1 MTIELLNQL
10 KDFEIFVERLE
21 KFIEEIKTDKTL
33 QEAGFKLE
41 DMDFRTKDDEIF
53 PIPTKLEDYFEI
65 WKDVKECA
73 NNYYSEK
80 DLQKREIWGLSE
92 YFLDLYWND
101 VAGNTA
107 YYQDMV
113 FWVYFSDEKGIC
125 YDVDETDTPY

>member
-21 KFIEEIKTDKTL
+21 KFIEEIKSDKTL

-41 DMDFRTKDDEIF
+41 DMDFRTKDNEIF
-53 PIPTKLEDYFEI
+53 PIPTKLEDYFDI

-80 DLQKREIWGLSE
+80 DLEKREVWGLSE

-101 VAGNTA
+101 VKGNTA

-125 YDVDETDTPY
+125 YDVDETNTPY

>member
-1 MTIELLNQL
+1 MTTELINQL

-41 DMDFRTKDDEIF
+41 DMDFRTKDDAIF
-53 PIPTKLEDYFEI
+53 SIPTKLEDYFEI
-65 WKDVKECA
+65 WEDVKECA

-80 DLQKREIWGLSE
+80 DLEIREVWGLSE

-101 VAGNTA
+101 VAGNSA
-107 YYQDMV
+107 YYRDMV
-113 FWVYFSDEKGIC
+113 YWVYFSDEKGIC
-125 YDVDETDTPY
+125 YDVDETNTPY

>member
-21 KFIEEIKTDKTL
+21 KFIEEIKKDKTL

-80 DLQKREIWGLSE
+80 DLQKREIWGLNE

>member
-10 KDFEIFVERLE
+10 KDFEIFAERLE
-21 KFIEEIKTDKTL
+21 KFIEEIKSDKTL

-53 PIPTKLEDYFEI
+53 PIPTKLEDYFDI

-80 DLQKREIWGLSE
+80 DLEKREVWGLSE

-101 VAGNTA
+101 VKGNTA

-125 YDVDETDTPY
+125 YDVDETNTPY

>member
-21 KFIEEIKTDKTL
+21 KFIEEIKSDKTL

-41 DMDFRTKDDEIF
+41 DMDFRTKDDAIF
-53 PIPTKLEDYFEI
+53 PIPTKLEDYFDI

-80 DLQKREIWGLSE
+80 DLEKREVWGLSE

-125 YDVDETDTPY
+125 YDVDETNTPY

>member
-21 KFIEEIKTDKTL
+21 KFIEEIKSDKTL

-53 PIPTKLEDYFEI
+53 PIPTKLEDYFDI

-73 NNYYSEK
+73 NDYYSEK
-80 DLQKREIWGLSE
+80 DLEKREVWGLSE

-101 VAGNTA
+101 VKGNTA

-125 YDVDETDTPY
+125 YDVDETNTPY

>member
-1 MTIELLNQL
+1 MTIELISQL

-21 KFIEEIKTDKTL
+21 KFIEEIKANKTL

-41 DMDFRTKDDEIF
+41 DMDFRTKDDAIF
-53 PIPTKLEDYFEI
+53 SIPTKLEDYFEI

-73 NNYYSEK
+73 NSYYSEK
-80 DLQKREIWGLSE
+80 DFEMMEIWGANE

-101 VAGNTA
+101 VAGHTA

-113 FWVYFSDEKGIC
+113 FWVYFSNEKGIC